1 MSLAPSSAGSSSTA
15 RCMWSRT
22 STATGRTWSSRRMC
36 AWSCGASRTWRSS
49 RPSTSP
55 IPRIRSSTRRSP
67 RCRPA
72 TSKSTPRS
80 RRRSPRRPRSPC
92 PTAPA
97 SQPADPAG
105 NLAMWRHNVDL
116 LAYHDLDGRSGLKL
130 ALQEAGGR
138 FFLYVAGFWHS
149 GWSILEV
156 TDPEHPQLLRSW
168 VSGGTGTHRN
178 FYNGGPWVYAT
189 SNLPGFEGQI
199 LAIIDIA
206 DPANPKMAGTWWH
219 PGQHQAGGE
228 AYTPED
234 QRKLTAGRPYPQHGL
249 SLHGGAYALGDRAYC
264 PWMRAGMV
272 ILDITDKHHPT
283 HIATLPVYPPLG
295 STIAVHSAVPLP
307 GRDIVV
313 INSEA
318 LREDCDEPAGYA
330 ATVDVSDETDP
341 ILMAVFPPPRPPAG
355 YDAPGFCA
363 KGGRAGPHNQHQQQ
377 GLDCLAPNDRY
388 VYVAYFNAGLQI
400 YDITDPHDPH
410 ITGYYIPDDPQQR
423 RGPIPAKLV
432 HQAQDVLVDRRA

>member
-1 MSLAPSSAGSSSTA
+1 MSWAPSLAGSSSTA
-15 RCMWSRT
+15 LCMWSRT

-55 IPRIRSSTRRSP
+55 IPRIRSSARRSP

-72 TSKSTPRS
+72 TSRSTPRS
-80 RRRSPRRPRSPC
+80 RRRPRSPC

-97 SQPADPAG
+97 SHPQPADAAG
-105 NLAMWRHNVDL
+105 DLAMWRHNVDL

-130 ALQEAGGR
+130 ALQEADGR

-156 TDPEHPQLLRSW
+156 TDPEHPQLLRWLPGPPGTMTTALEHPPPGLTPAGPAAAPQDGFLIWDVHQPDRPQLLGQW

-199 LAIIDIA
+199 LAIVDIA
-206 DPANPKMAGTWWH
+206 DPASPKMAGTWWH
-219 PGQHQAGGE
+219 PGQHKAGGE
-228 AYTPED
+228 TYTPDD
-234 QRKLTAGRPYPQHGL
+234 QRKLSAGRPYPQHGL
-249 SLHGGAYALGDRAYC
+249 SLHGGAYTLGGRAYC
-264 PWMRAGMV
+264 PWMRGGMV
-272 ILDITDKHHPT
+272 ILDITDKHHPA
-283 HIATLPVYPPLG
+283 HVSTLPVYPPLG

-307 GRDIVV
+307 GRDVVV

-318 LREDCDEPAGYA
+318 LRENCDEP
-330 ATVDVSDETDP
+330 
-341 ILMAVFPPPRPPAG
+341 
-355 YDAPGFCA
+355 
-363 KGGRAGPHNQHQQQ
+363 
-377 GLDCLAPNDRY
+377 
-388 VYVAYFNAGLQI
+388 
-400 YDITDPHDPH
+400 
-410 ITGYYIPDDPQQR
+410 
-423 RGPIPAKLV
+423 
-432 HQAQDVLVDRRA
+432 